1 MEQIFLGSLQMLR
14 AGGTVG
20 LLELQKN
27 PFIILSIQI
36 VLANVDR
43 YIQML
48 YFSKTLLSKYQLNL
62 QSKTSVSPSG
72 TVIIH

>member
-1 MEQIFLGSLQMLR
+1 MEQNFLPSLQMLR

-20 LLELQKN
+20 LLELQKK

-48 YFSKTLLSKYQLNL
+48 YFSKTLLSKY
-62 QSKTSVSPSG
+62 
-72 TVIIH
+72 